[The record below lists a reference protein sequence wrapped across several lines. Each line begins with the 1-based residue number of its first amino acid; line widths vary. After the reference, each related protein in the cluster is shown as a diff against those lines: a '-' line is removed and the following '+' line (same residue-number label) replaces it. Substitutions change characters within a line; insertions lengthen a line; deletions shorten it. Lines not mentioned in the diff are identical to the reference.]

1 MAIPSWPTANS
12 FPQVPQKGFTESIGL
27 NVIRSPMDSGPA
39 KMRRRGTTPNT
50 MDLSFILTTAQ
61 TTTLETFI
69 KNPISAS
76 PPGINGVGRFSFP
89 HPRTGSTV
97 EARIIPQGDGE
108 FFKLQYLA
116 PGYWSTS
123 LKFEILP

>member
-12 FPQVPQKGFTESIGL
+12 FPQVPQKGFSESVGL

-39 KMRRRGTTPNT
+39 KMRRRGTIPNT

-69 KNPISAS
+69 KDTLL
-76 PPGINGVGRFSFP
+76 GVKRFSFP
-89 HPRTGSTV
+89 HPRTAATV
-97 EARIIPQGDGE
+97 EARIVPQGDGE

-116 PGYWSTS
+116 PGYWTTS

>member
-12 FPQVPQKGFTESIGL
+12 FPQVPQKGFTESVGL
-27 NVIRSPMDSGPA
+27 NIIRSPTDSGPA
-39 KMRRRGTTPNT
+39 KMRRRGTVPNT

-69 KNPISAS
+69 KDTLL
-76 PPGINGVGRFSFP
+76 GVKRFSFP
-89 HPRTGSTV
+89 HPRTAATV
-97 EARIIPQGDGE
+97 EARIIPSGDGE

-116 PGYWSTS
+116 PGYWNTS

>member
-1 MAIPSWPTANS
+1 
-12 FPQVPQKGFTESIGL
+12 
-27 NVIRSPMDSGPA
+27 MDSGPA
-39 KMRRRGTTPNT
+39 KMRRRGTIPNT

-69 KNPISAS
+69 KDTLL
-76 PPGINGVGRFSFP
+76 GVKRFSFP
-89 HPRTGSTV
+89 HPRTAATV
-97 EARIIPQGDGE
+97 EARIVPQGDGE

-116 PGYWSTS
+116 PGYWTTS